1 MRGVLAAA
9 LLLAVSPGVRHW
21 RDRPLACVPT
31 QQRPAREILRG
42 PGNARRE
49 KRQVGEVGE
58 HDERQQ
64 RTTAAVD
71 APAESSIPELDNARG
86 ER

>member
-1 MRGVLAAA
+1 MQGVPSAA
-9 LLLAVSPGVRHW
+9 LLLAASPGVRHW
-21 RDRPLACVPT
+21 HDRPLACVPT
-31 QQRPAREILRG
+31 QQRPAREILLG

-64 RTTAAVD
+64 RTSAAVD
-71 APAESSIPELDNARG
+71 APAEYSIPELDNERG